1 MEDLMKS
8 MQALLEQPAKVE
20 DYRDEEG
27 FLCCGKCRTRK
38 EEPFAVPLVL
48 GGKIMD
54 RHPAMCRCRQEE
66 DAKIKA
72 ETARRDH
79 LITVNRLK
87 SVCFTS
93 PAMRSCTLENA
104 DLSRMEHAD
113 LVRFYVENWEEMRRM
128 NTGYLLYGGVGNG
141 KTYTAA
147 AIANALMEKEVSV
160 LMRNMGYFLN
170 AGFADKEEILRDIQR
185 YSLLILDDLGM
196 ERGTEYGLEM
206 VFSVINARYESGKP
220 TIITTNL
227 SLNTL
232 RNPQDLAHQRIYD
245 RVLEM
250 CVPVQFHG
258 KSLRGDLARDK
269 FRTLERSMEGA
280 ANE

>member
-1 MEDLMKS
+1 MENLMKS

-20 DYRDEEG
+20 DYREEEG
-27 FLCCGKCRTRK
+27 FLCCGKCHTRK

-48 GGKIMD
+48 GTKIMD
-54 RHPAMCRCRQEE
+54 RHPSMCRCRQEE
-66 DAKIKA
+66 DARIKA

-113 LVRFYVENWEEMRRM
+113 LVRFYVENWEEMRKL

-170 AGFADKEEILRDIQR
+170 TGFADKEEILRDIQR

-258 KSLRGDLARDK
+258 RSLRGELARNK